1 MNPDLE
7 GRSSDRVLYILVSE
21 SNSVVPD
28 LHMEKLDDLCF
39 KKRFGLCNLNAS
51 CMRFSKETSFPK
63 DCQVRSEMPSSHIL
77 GCCSGTGQ
85 RGTWHLWC
93 NQTHWACLQR
103 TLGSGKTSMCNELV
117 NLWEF
122 QIWQISTEHFFWLKK
137 SWASSCGYDALLWPS
152 YNSFGSCKWYK
163 GAQTQ
168 SLGQILLPCAL
179 GRQATA
185 FQVNAAYRLCS
196 L

>member
-77 GCCSGTGQ
+77 GCCLGTGQ

-103 TLGSGKTSMCNELV
+103 TLDQAKLACVTNWWISGNFKFGKYQQS
-117 NLWEF
+117 
-122 QIWQISTEHFFWLKK
+122 I
-137 SWASSCGYDALLWPS
+137 
-152 YNSFGSCKWYK
+152 SFGWRRVGLHLVAMMLSS
-163 GAQTQ
+163 GHPIT
-168 SLGQILLPCAL
+168 LLDHANGTKEPKH
-179 GRQATA
+179 R
-185 FQVNAAYRLCS
+185 V
-196 L
+196 